1 MENKAYKELL
11 NENKL
16 IISKICRAYSNDSA
30 EFEDYFQEVAIQL
43 WKAYNN
49 YKGEAKI
56 STWVYRISL
65 NVCLT
70 QVRKKNRQIVTSSLN
85 LAYDHISEE
94 DIAGQDQLD
103 KLYDAIRSLKKMDR
117 AIILLYLE
125 EKKYKEMA
133 EILGINIS
141 NIGVKVNRIKK
152 ELKEKLN
159 G

>member
-1 MENKAYKELL
+1 MEKTVFKELL
-11 NENKL
+11 NENKR
-16 IISKICRAYSNDSA
+16 IISKICRAYSNDSQ

-70 QVRKKNRQIVTSSLN
+70 EVRKKKRRIVTASLDPEYEGSSE
-85 LAYDHISEE
+85 DHKA
-94 DIAGQDQLD
+94 DKDQVD
-103 KLYDAIRSLKKMDR
+103 RLYTAIRSLKKMDR

-141 NIGVKVNRIKK
+141 HIGVKVNRIKK
-152 ELKEKLN
+152 ELKDMLN